1 MTIYHSHRII
11 VCWFS

>member
-11 VCWFS
+11 VCWFC